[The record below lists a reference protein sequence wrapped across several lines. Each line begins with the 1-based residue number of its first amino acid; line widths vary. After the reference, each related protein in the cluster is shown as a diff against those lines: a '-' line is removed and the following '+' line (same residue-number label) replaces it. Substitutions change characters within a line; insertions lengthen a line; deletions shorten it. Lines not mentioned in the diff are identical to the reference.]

1 MDLKKRLAQFD
12 RLSGRQPTS
21 TAVNECQPDLVE
33 RTATDLVQTLGLH
46 CVDTAW
52 GPLWIRERATRR
64 PTLPAGDLARATG
77 VFTGELP
84 GDLRADQLL
93 FLDTETTGLAGG
105 TGSLA
110 FLVGVGWWTSGQLK
124 VRQYFLQ
131 GPGHELPILCSLAE
145 LSGSFRATVT
155 FNGNGFDLPLL
166 RTRALLARCPDPFAQ
181 LQSLDLLTAARRL
194 WGRRLVDCRQ
204 QTLEAS
210 VCGRPRG
217 AGDIDGSQIP
227 QAYFDYLQTGESG
240 LLPRVLRHNRRD
252 IGGMA
257 YLLRAVL
264 TRVHAMSRVSAAV
277 RATVPWQDAWAN
289 GRICE
294 QQGERE
300 LAAAWLDT
308 ALVRQSSASGGRAAA
323 DNCPEAFFRDAVRI
337 LKRSASWSRVE
348 QVIHSALHSH
358 GDLPW
363 LHREAAILYE
373 HRLGRLDAAWRHA
386 QHCGEPQ
393 RLKRLSL
400 KLARRQD

>member
-12 RLSGRQPTS
+12 RLSGRQAPSAT
-21 TAVNECQPDLVE
+21 VNACQPGLADQ
-33 RTATDLVQTLGLH
+33 TAANLSQTLGLQ
-46 CVDTAW
+46 CEDTTW
-52 GPLWIRERATRR
+52 GPVWFRERATRR
-64 PTLPAGDLARATG
+64 PTLPAGDLAGATG

-110 FLVGVGWWTSGQLK
+110 FLVGIGWWASGKLK

-131 GPGHELPILCSLAE
+131 GPGHELPILRTLAE

-166 RTRALLARCPDPFAQ
+166 RTRALLARCPDPFAR

-194 WGRRLVDCRQ
+194 WGRRLADCRQ

-227 QAYFDYLQTGESG
+227 QAYFDYLQTGEPG

-264 TRVHAMSRVSAAV
+264 GRVHAMSRVSAAV

-308 ALVRQSSASGGRAAA
+308 ALSRQSSASGVRASG
-323 DNCPEAFFRDAVRI
+323 DSCPEAFYRDAVRI
-337 LKRSASWSRVE
+337 LKRTARWSRVE
-348 QVIHSALHSH
+348 QVIHSALCSH

-373 HRLGRLDAAWRHA
+373 HRLGRLDVAWQHA

-393 RLKRLSL
+393 RLKRLRL
-400 KLARRQD
+400 KLVHRQD